1 MRAIEQKHIDTIKG
15 MADVE
20 WAWRVGDIQY
30 RVERVTVAGSVKSML
45 VLYWFPINSG
55 QALKGIYIEL
65 GDELDDDLWNALRIG
80 WYELYTPIE
89 IKDAQRK
96 KHKL

>member
-1 MRAIEQKHIDTIKG
+1 MRTIEQKHIDTIKG

-30 RVERVTVAGSVKSML
+30 RVERVPKTFHIKSML
-45 VLYWFPINSG
+45 SLYWFPINSG

>member
-1 MRAIEQKHIDTIKG
+1 MKTLEQKHIDTINK
-15 MADVE
+15 MAGVE

-30 RVERVTVAGSVKSML
+30 RVERESGTGPIKSML
-45 VLYWFPINSG
+45 SLYWFTINSG
-55 QALKGIYIEL
+55 EALNGMYIEL
-65 GDELDDDLWNALRIG
+65 GAPISDELWNALRIG